1 MVKVIAEI
9 GINHKS
15 SERVAEKL
23 IDAAHSSGC
32 WAVKFQYRSFEGFY
46 SSTKEIGDELISEQ
60 LSKTYLD
67 INQIQKLT
75 TYAKNKDLKV
85 GISFFTIKDFNEI
98 VKSKISFD
106 FYKIPSAEFSN
117 SELVLKVKSTKKQL
131 ILSTG
136 GHSLRDIERQLKF
149 I

>member
-1 MVKVIAEI
+1 MKKKIIIEVMVKVIAEI

-15 SERVAEKL
+15 SVRVAEKL

-32 WAVKFQYRSFEGFY
+32 WAVKFQYRSLEGFY

-60 LSKTYLD
+60 LANTYLD

-75 TYAKNKDLKV
+75 AYAKNKNLKV

-98 VKSKISFD
+98 VNSKI
-106 FYKIPSAEFSN
+106 
-117 SELVLKVKSTKKQL
+117 
-131 ILSTG
+131 
-136 GHSLRDIERQLKF
+136 KF
-149 I
+149 RFL